1 MLKLHFDDT
10 FSVVVCDK
18 DGVRAESQEFLK
30 VFSLTKA
37 VINLEGCFKV
47 PTSKVLTLIVVLAGH
62 AQIQVD
68 GILTSARSGT
78 IVFQN
83 PKSKME
89 IFNHHKD
96 QVKLIS
102 ISVL

>member
-1 MLKLHFDDT
+1 MLKFHFDDA
-10 FSVVVCDK
+10 FSAIVCDK
-18 DGVRAESQEFLK
+18 GGVRVESQEFLK

-37 VINLEGCFKV
+37 VINVGGCFKV
-47 PTSKVLTLIVVLAGH
+47 PAPKVLTLIVVLAGH
-62 AQIQVD
+62 AQIEVD

-102 ISVL
+102 VKVL